1 MFLWCP
7 GECHHIRIAPGPDS
21 VPAAMFSAP
30 YVITDPEN
38 AREGVAVLRSGDDA
52 AVPVAHPIIR
62 ADGTLPE
69 LCLPSEDGKSKPHAG
84 TSTCEACRI
93 AATALL
99 PTPSDDVGTRLP
111 LIAAVALPQPA
122 EAHYRQLFPPASHPR
137 APPITV

>member
-1 MFLWCP
+1 MAERGLSISFDRA
-7 GECHHIRIAPGPDS
+7 IRMICVIALVLLGLAHR
-21 VPAAMFSAP
+21 PATSPAP
-30 YVITDPEN
+30 QLSPQEI
-38 AREGVAVLRSGDDA
+38 A
-52 AVPVAHPIIR
+52 ALTLP
-62 ADGTLPE
+62 DGTLPE

-137 APPITV
+137 APPVTV